1 MTLALGADDWEW
13 WWGAWRDRIRC
24 GTCRGLMD
32 LKAPCHVCGCDY
44 RNLQPT
50 QYVVSGRVIT
60 VPPAFAGALDWSP
73 YVMLQLMEREWLRP
87 LPKEGK
93 LSALPQ
99 SNTPSSRVL
108 LVLIFWTYFESLMG
122 WFYDTATNG
131 LPGTVGTDLL
141 RRYNFI
147 GARLDRLHKILFGV
161 TYKDDLIQLG
171 CGAIWQHLEG
181 VQRQRNDFIHGNPE
195 SITDV
200 LVENTVKMIPEF
212 HEAWIKSFNM
222 RCAKRP

>member
-1 MTLALGADDWEW
+1 MTLAQGPDDWEW

-32 LKAPCHVCGCDY
+32 LKAPCPVCGCDY
-44 RNLQPT
+44 RNLQPN
-50 QYVVSGRVIT
+50 QYVVSGRVLT
-60 VPPAFAGALDWSP
+60 VPSAFAGALDWSP
-73 YVMLQLMEREWLRP
+73 YVMLQLMEREWVRP

-99 SNTPSSRVL
+99 GNTPSSRAL

-122 WFYDTATNG
+122 WFYETATNG
-131 LPGTVGTDLL
+131 LPGTVGADLL

-161 TYKDDLIQLG
+161 TYKDDLNRLG
-171 CGAIWQHLEG
+171 CGTIWQYLEE
-181 VQRQRNDFIHGNPE
+181 VQRQRNGFMHGNPE

-200 LVENTVKMIPEF
+200 LVEDTVRLIPEF

-222 RCAKRP
+222 RCARRP